1 MGQFAA
7 NATCLQAAMNLSVIQ
22 ALHDWPFAVWL
33 RSAPLVYPALE
44 AVHIVAIAITFG
56 SLWLV
61 DLRLLGVRLGAM
73 AMIDT
78 RALAGAAL
86 PWTLIGF
93 SLAAAAG
100 SLMFLARAG
109 DFIGNS
115 AFLIKILLLFVAA
128 TNAGILHSR
137 GPLDARSKATRLQ
150 PGLSLLIWI
159 AIIICGRWI
168 AYV

>member
-1 MGQFAA
+1 
-7 NATCLQAAMNLSVIQ
+7 MNTTVIQ

-33 RSAPLVYPALE
+33 RSAPVVYPALE
-44 AVHIVAIAITFG
+44 TAHIVAIAITFG

-61 DLRLLGVRLGAM
+61 DLRLLGVRLAGLA
-73 AMIDT
+73 AIDT
-78 RALAGAAL
+78 RTLAGAAL

-93 SLAAAAG
+93 SFAATAG

-109 DFIGNS
+109 DFIGNR

-128 TNAGILHSR
+128 TNAAILHSR
-137 GPLDARSKATRLQ
+137 GPLDADSSATRLQ
-150 PGLSLLIWI
+150 AGFSLLTWI
-159 AIIICGRWI
+159 AIIVCGRWI

>member
-1 MGQFAA
+1 M
-7 NATCLQAAMNLSVIQ
+7 IQ

-33 RSAPLVYPALE
+33 RPPRSFIPRLKPC
-44 AVHIVAIAITFG
+44 IVAIAITFDL
-56 SLWLV
+56 LWLV

-109 DFIGNS
+109 TSSVTVRFS
-115 AFLIKILLLFVAA
+115 AKILLLFVAA

-150 PGLSLLIWI
+150 TGFH
-159 AIIICGRWI
+159 C
-168 AYV
+168 

>member
-1 MGQFAA
+1 M
-7 NATCLQAAMNLSVIQ
+7 
-22 ALHDWPFAVWL
+22 
-33 RSAPLVYPALE
+33 
-44 AVHIVAIAITFG
+44 HIVAIAITFG

-109 DFIGNS
+109 TSS
-115 AFLIKILLLFVAA
+115 AHVWFCIKILLLFVAA
-128 TNAGILHSR
+128 TNAGIPDSR
-137 GPLDARSKATRLQ
+137 GPFRCAQQGNAAQAGFHR
-150 PGLSLLIWI
+150 
-159 AIIICGRWI
+159 
-168 AYV
+168 